1 MLKQQRLLEKAAS
14 LSSSPINLLQAIAAK
29 ALNFKLKKT
38 GDLEDNSAEPEDME
52 MERAGTNSQE
62 RTEGL
67 RKPRK
72 LSSKTDEL
80 FNFSFFAFNQFREI
94 SHLFNSSN
102 LYNLKKK

>member
-38 GDLEDNSAEPEDME
+38 GDLEDNSAGPEDME
-52 MERAGTNSQE
+52 M
-62 RTEGL
+62 EGL

-80 FNFSFFAFNQFREI
+80 FDISFFGFNQLREL
-94 SHLFNSSN
+94 SQLF
-102 LYNLKKK
+102 Y